1 MYENNRYTN
10 NDSLGQK
17 WCSPHKRVKDNMNE
31 RLCLSLLEEFKKFS
45 EHFPKSDQKVIK
57 NATMAGK
64 MKGLSD
70 EEILRM
76 LDDSDSE
83 DLSELLSNMSFY
95 EDSSSE
101 EDEANER
108 PPEDVIPRHRIL
120 QNPEQGSSTHIRE
133 SN

>member
-1 MYENNRYTN
+1 
-10 NDSLGQK
+10 
-17 WCSPHKRVKDNMNE
+17 
-31 RLCLSLLEEFKKFS
+31 
-45 EHFPKSDQKVIK
+45 
-57 NATMAGK
+57 MAGK

-83 DLSELLSNMSFY
+83 ELSELLADMSFV

-101 EDEANER
+101 EDEGNER
-108 PPEDVIPRHRIL
+108 PPEDVIPRHRIS
-120 QNPEQGSSTHIRE
+120 QNPVQGSTNIRE

>member
-1 MYENNRYTN
+1 
-10 NDSLGQK
+10 
-17 WCSPHKRVKDNMNE
+17 
-31 RLCLSLLEEFKKFS
+31 
-45 EHFPKSDQKVIK
+45 
-57 NATMAGK
+57 MAGK

-76 LDDSDSE
+76 LDDSDSD
-83 DLSELLSNMSFY
+83 DLSELLSDLSFI

-120 QNPEQGSSTHIRE
+120 QNPEQGSTHIRE
-133 SN
+133 SNYVVSGF

>member
-1 MYENNRYTN
+1 
-10 NDSLGQK
+10 
-17 WCSPHKRVKDNMNE
+17 
-31 RLCLSLLEEFKKFS
+31 
-45 EHFPKSDQKVIK
+45 
-57 NATMAGK
+57 MAGK

-108 PPEDVIPRHRIL
+108 PPEDIIPHHRIL
-120 QNPEQGSSTHIRE
+120 QNPEQGSNTHIRE